1 MEEAEASDDTD
12 GVEVDVDGDRPCVAE
27 EVVVVVVVASCNHRE
42 VEVVAG
48 TNPWKKE
55 KEGFCEQFDKFEF
68 VMRLRLV
75 SI

>member
-1 MEEAEASDDTD
+1 
-12 GVEVDVDGDRPCVAE
+12 
-27 EVVVVVVVASCNHRE
+27 VVVVVVASCNHRE

-55 KEGFCEQFDKFEF
+55 KEGFCEQF
-68 VMRLRLV
+68 VLWNVIRLRLV